1 MNLCTLSQ
9 TALAL
14 YTFNIQNYSVN
25 NLCKHIPVVQLFQW
39 VFAILGLVVGQ
50 LFPRDNYNFL
60 HA

>member
-1 MNLCTLSQ
+1 MHPCRLYQ
-9 TALAL
+9 TALTS

-50 LFPRDNYNFL
+50 LFPCDNYQFL